1 MPSMVGAIRLNV
13 HTYGDGAPVVCLH
26 GLTGHGER
34 FARLAERLPGRR
46 VVAPDLRGHGRSTY
60 DPPWT
65 TEQHVQDVLDSV
77 DVGRFDLLGFSYGGR
92 IATALAGAV
101 PERVGRLVLLDPAL
115 HVAPYLARENADTAL
130 EETVYATAAELIA
143 DRDDLVST
151 PAEYLE
157 EDFAAHYV
165 DGRPRVHRPM
175 AVTAWSEMARPAPP
189 RPAGIPVL
197 LVTGARSWLPVD
209 ASALAPTEHV
219 EVPGGHSVL
228 WDDLPLTAEAVA
240 RFLR

>member
-1 MPSMVGAIRLNV
+1 MHLLMRLHV
-13 HTYGDGAPVVCLH
+13 HTYGDGRPVVCLH

-65 TEQHVQDVLDSV
+65 TEQHVQDVLDTV
-77 DVGRFDLLGFSYGGR
+77 EDRRFDLLGFSYGGR
-92 IATALAGAV
+92 IATALAVAA
-101 PERVGRLVLLDPAL
+101 PERVERLVLLDPAV
-115 HVAPYLARENADTAL
+115 HVPPPLAREKAEAAL
-130 EETVYATAAELIA
+130 EETRYATADELIA
-143 DRDDLVST
+143 ARDDLHST
-151 PAEYLE
+151 PREHLE
-157 EDFAAHYV
+157 EEFAAHYV

-175 AVTAWSEMARPAPP
+175 EVTAWSEMARPAPP

-209 ASALAPTEHV
+209 AAAIAPDERV

-228 WDDLPLTAEAVA
+228 WDDLPLTADAVA
-240 RFLR
+240 RFLS